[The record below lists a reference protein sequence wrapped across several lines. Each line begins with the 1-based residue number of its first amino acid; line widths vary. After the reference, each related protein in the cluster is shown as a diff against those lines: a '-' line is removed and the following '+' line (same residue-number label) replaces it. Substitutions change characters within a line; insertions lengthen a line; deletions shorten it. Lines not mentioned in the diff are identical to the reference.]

1 MTKSEIIEKLKS
13 CDTLREAGL
22 FWTKDVLDLIDGS
35 PTGRSNDCDG
45 ACQEEIKKLK
55 DENNALNNKV
65 NRLSEANKQ
74 LRAENKQLK
83 MRG

>member
-22 FWTKDVLDLIDGS
+22 FWTKDVLDLIEDS
-35 PTGRSNDCDG
+35 PNGRSNDCDG
-45 ACQEEIKKLK
+45 ACKEEIKKLNDK
-55 DENNALNNKV
+55 II
-65 NRLSEANKQ
+65 RLSEANKQ

-83 MRG
+83 ARL

>member
-1 MTKSEIIEKLKS
+1 MITMTKTEIIEKLKS

-22 FWTKDVLDLIDGS
+22 FWTKDVLDLIECS
-35 PTGRSNDCDG
+35 QNTRNADCDG
-45 ACQEEIKKLK
+45 AFQEEIRKLNDK
-55 DENNALNNKV
+55 IT
-65 NRLSEANKQ
+65 RLSEANKQ